1 MRAFEK
7 KKMTALESEVE
18 SEHKCLEKEK
28 KTKIKE
34 KIEKGD
40 VLILNVLLLKL
51 ESFSKLHSMSCH
63 IAFIAL
69 HDTFEFEIA
78 QQSVDNAGF

>member
-28 KTKIKE
+28 KQK
-34 KIEKGD
+34 
-40 VLILNVLLLKL
+40 
-51 ESFSKLHSMSCH
+51 
-63 IAFIAL
+63 
-69 HDTFEFEIA
+69 
-78 QQSVDNAGF
+78 